1 MMVTLRGPHQVSCW
15 GSRTWSA
22 ARVKALVA
30 DFAGLDLLVAAGHA
44 ALGDARGVGATRP
57 PPRRGRAHAQAADL
71 HPQAFRA
78 LTRSPRACV
87 ARSAGRRPI
96 PPALRRSTTGR
107 RFRACASASVVHAS

>member
-1 MMVTLRGPHQVSCW
+1 MLGKS
-15 GSRTWSA
+15 TWSA

-30 DFAGLDLLVAAGHA
+30 DFAGLDLLVTAGHA

-78 LTRSPRACV
+78 LTTLAPRLRCSQCGKKADPADLAPIDHGSPLQ
-87 ARSAGRRPI
+87 G
-96 PPALRRSTTGR
+96 LRFGFSSPCFLRTKSTPSR
-107 RFRACASASVVHAS
+107 K